1 MTKHFDLLPEP
12 QRDEALEL
20 HKRRKRLSSSEKRR
34 YLWLSRK
41 ALFLYGVR
49 GCT

>member
-1 MTKHFDLLPEP
+1 MTKHFDMLPER
-12 QRDEALEL
+12 QKKEALEL
-20 HKRRKRLSSSEKRR
+20 HKKRQNLNEREKQR
-34 YLWLSRK
+34 YLWLSKK